1 MHVHCIHRKTEISP
15 VMTGTNI
22 PSELYMGSPA
32 QTGTCCLTFGIV
44 LSHYSTLY
52 NLEAPFV
59 SVQVVLWPSRGR
71 EEGRKKEYKNRV
83 TGGKCEGVAERLL
96 HW

>member
-1 MHVHCIHRKTEISP
+1 MHIHCIHRKTEINPEMKGS
-15 VMTGTNI
+15 NI
-22 PSELYMGSPA
+22 LSELY
-32 QTGTCCLTFGIV
+32 TGTCCLTCGIV

-59 SVQVVLWPSRGR
+59 YVQVVLWPSRGR
-71 EEGRKKEYKNRV
+71 KEERKNEYKNRV
-83 TGGKCEGVAERLL
+83 MGGKSEGVEERLL